1 MPIIIPLVEQAV
13 LHNRVELHQNSTT
26 SFRVIGSFPTK
37 EKKQKKHFF
46 SQQKEV
52 RK

>member
-1 MPIIIPLVEQAV
+1 MPIFIPLVEQAV

-37 EKKQKKHFF
+37 EKTKKTFF